1 MQWSDLFA
9 ALALVMIIEGLL
21 PFASPTAMRRAMLI
35 LAGLDESR
43 LRTAG
48 LVSMIAG
55 LLLLYLVRFT

>member
-21 PFASPTAMRRAMLI
+21 PFANPTAMRRAMLT

>member
-21 PFASPTAMRRAMLI
+21 PFANPTAMRRAMLM
-35 LAGLDESR
+35 LAGMDERR

>member
-21 PFASPTAMRRAMLI
+21 PFANPTAMRRAMLI

>member
-21 PFASPTAMRRAMLI
+21 PFANPGAMRRAMLM
-35 LAGLDESR
+35 LAGLDEGR

-55 LLLLYLVRFT
+55 LLLLYFVRFT

>member
-21 PFASPTAMRRAMLI
+21 PFANPTAMRRAMLM

-48 LVSMIAG
+48 LVSMIVG

>member
-21 PFASPTAMRRAMLI
+21 PVANPGAMRRAMLM
-35 LAGLDESR
+35 LAGLDEGR

-48 LVSMIAG
+48 LVSIIAG
-55 LLLLYLVRFT
+55 LLLLYLVRLT